1 MKKETRVFEIT
12 ASSLLIKR
20 IERFLA
26 FLHFNSHFGHSGLFA
41 MSLDGDGCEKVEIKG
56 LDKRLSH
63 EVDAIGGVGYDI
75 EIARDT
81 KYSGAFIDS
90 SKESKWYTGPSVNL
104 YRDGD
109 IVKTLPICDWK
120 HPKHQTDA

>member
-1 MKKETRVFEIT
+1 MKKETRIFEIT
-12 ASSLLIKR
+12 ASPKLMKR

-26 FLHFNSHFGHSGLFA
+26 FLHFNSQFGHSGLFA
-41 MSLDGDGCEKVEIKG
+41 MSLDGDGPENVVIKG
-56 LDKRLSH
+56 LEKNLGY

-90 SKESKWYTGPSVNL
+90 SRKSIWYTGQSASL
-104 YRDGD
+104 YKDGD
-109 IVKTLPICDWK
+109 LVKTIPSCDWK
-120 HPKHQTDA
+120 HPKNGDI